1 MCTICN
7 HYHIHPVTKK
17 VAVSGTEVEEVDHHN
32 KATYDIIVIINKS
45 RKNMDKEEKNGNH

>member
-1 MCTICN
+1 
-7 HYHIHPVTKK
+7 